1 MRAPERPRPSPL
13 SSATVAIGAAR
24 HLLRRYRVGPVLV
37 ILAASILVIGAMRNA
52 ETTTAN
58 ALSRWQATV
67 EVWTTTG
74 PVSAGETIESG
85 AVRSILV
92 PADLVPDGAVA
103 TDPRGLR
110 TRIELGIGEIIVDR
124 WLSDTGSTHA
134 ARTPEGWRTISIGR
148 RDDLFA
154 VVTSSTSITPSTVDG
169 SPPTRSSSWHLT
181 LTSGWPYLPTS
192 WATWSEHR
200 GRPALFR
207 CSAADQRQP
216 VARSSKTATPTTTR

>member
-1 MRAPERPRPSPL
+1 MRAPERPHPSPL

-24 HLLRRYRVGPVLV
+24 YLLRRYRVGSVLV
-37 ILAASILVIGAMRNA
+37 ILVASILVIGAMRHA

-92 PADLVPDGAVA
+92 PADLVPDDAVA

-110 TRIELGIGEIIVDR
+110 TRIELGIGEII
-124 WLSDTGSTHA
+124 SIAGSPTPGR
-134 ARTPEGWRTISIGR
+134 RTPHAPR
-148 RDDLFA
+148 RVGERSASDDETTSSPS
-154 VVTSSTSITPSTVDG
+154 VTLSTSITPSTVDG

-181 LTSGWPYLPTS
+181 LTSGSPYLPTS
-192 WATWSEHR
+192 WGTWSEHR

>member
-1 MRAPERPRPSPL
+1 MRAPERPNPSPL

-103 TDPRGLR
+103 TSPRFAHSHR
-110 TRIELGIGEIIVDR
+110 TR
-124 WLSDTGSTHA
+124 H
-134 ARTPEGWRTISIGR
+134 R
-148 RDDLFA
+148 RDHRRSLA
-154 VVTSSTSITPSTVDG
+154 HRHRVDARRTHPG
-169 SPPTRSSSWHLT
+169 RV
-181 LTSGWPYLPTS
+181 
-192 WATWSEHR
+192 ANDQHR
-200 GRPALFR
+200 
-207 CSAADQRQP
+207 
-216 VARSSKTATPTTTR
+216 TTRRPLRRR